1 MSKPFSPDWWRRFQ
15 ERVNQDPE
23 LAVTGK
29 WFSTPFSITR
39 GSERVVLR
47 VENGRIAD
55 IVHAPRFDVRTSF
68 GLRGPET
75 LWQNFLLPTPPPL
88 YHDIFAMIMRVPDL
102 VLEGDT
108 LVAMQNARALH
119 RMMNVM
125 REVR

>member
-1 MSKPFSPDWWRRFQ
+1 MTEPFRPDWWRRFQ

-29 WFSTPFSITR
+29 WFSVSFSITC
-39 GSERVVLR
+39 GNDRVVLR
-47 VENGRIAD
+47 VDKGRIVD

-68 GLRGPET
+68 CLRGPEA
-75 LWQNFLLPTPPPL
+75 LWQRFLEPMPPAL
-88 YHDIFAMIMRVPDL
+88 HHDIFAMIMRVPDF

-108 LVAMQNARALH
+108 MVAMQNARALH
-119 RMMNVM
+119 RMMSIM